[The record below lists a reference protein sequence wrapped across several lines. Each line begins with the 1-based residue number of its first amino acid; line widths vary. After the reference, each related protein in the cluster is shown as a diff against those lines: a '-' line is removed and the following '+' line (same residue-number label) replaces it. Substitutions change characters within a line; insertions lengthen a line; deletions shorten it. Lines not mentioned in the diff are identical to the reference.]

1 MKTVLH
7 DLGDEI
13 ASSLEKTDEHSVVI
27 HADDQ
32 YASCR
37 GCFKCWVLGGTMP
50 MVLGIV
56 YPIRIGIVLIQ
67 MALSFSSAVPDKS
80 GCSLASQIATWL
92 FLNSGVLFCTVR
104 LSSAVRRESARASVD
119 RPIYTGHDTFFSVRS
134 YRGHIYDFIF
144 PLSRPLSLRTFETRQ
159 MA

>member
-13 ASSLEKTDEHSVVI
+13 ASSLEKSDEDSVVI

-37 GCFKCWVLGGTMP
+37 GCVKCWVLGGTMP

-67 MALSFSSAVPDKS
+67 MALAFSEPVPFQTNR
-80 GCSLASQIATWL
+80 GALL
-92 FLNSGVLFCTVR
+92 P
-104 LSSAVRRESARASVD
+104 AR
-119 RPIYTGHDTFFSVRS
+119 
-134 YRGHIYDFIF
+134 
-144 PLSRPLSLRTFETRQ
+144 
-159 MA
+159 